1 MQGTSFVREM
11 RQVPASS
18 GNTFVHGHM
27 LWRTAG
33 LALLAVGAA
42 AAVCA
47 ADSAP
52 LTPGDST
59 RKLPVQLTSQP
70 AVSTLPAD
78 VPSAAAVSA
87 GQSTS
92 VALQANSATAE
103 LGSASSTSVTVNGQ
117 QVPVPHDASFSR
129 MLPGPGTGTT
139 WVQLSTNSSGGGDS
153 SLNVQI
159 NSSTTSGG

>member
-52 LTPGDST
+52 LTPGGST

-70 AVSTLPAD
+70 AD
-78 VPSAAAVSA
+78 VPSAAAASA

-92 VALQANSATAE
+92 VALQANSATAD

-117 QVPVPHDASFSR
+117 HVPVPHDASFSR

-139 WVQLSTNSSGGGDS
+139 WVQLSTNSSGGYGS